1 MSFSSHFSGGVNTD
15 GRWRGGDR
23 DGELTVA
30 PFQPV
35 VLADG
40 VPTKTDAA
48 VDEAEGGA
56 LGEVRACGEACGEAG
71 CEAGEDQEDGRED
84 GCEPRHG
91 A

>member
-1 MSFSSHFSGGVNTD
+1 MGGDEEGLT
-15 GRWRGGDR
+15 GERGGR
-23 DGELTVA
+23 GLTVA

-56 LGEVRACGEACGEAG
+56 SGEVRACGEAG
-71 CEAGEDQEDGRED
+71 CEAGEGHEDGRED